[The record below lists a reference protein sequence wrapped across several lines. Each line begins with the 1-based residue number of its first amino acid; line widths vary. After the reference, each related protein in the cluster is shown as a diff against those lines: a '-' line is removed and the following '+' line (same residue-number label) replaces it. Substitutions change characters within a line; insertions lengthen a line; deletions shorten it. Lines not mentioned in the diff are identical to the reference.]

1 MPDMPRLVAHV
12 DMDSFFTAVEVL
24 DDPSLAGKPVIVG
37 ADPLGGRGRGVV
49 AAASYEAR
57 RYGLHSAMPISQA
70 YRLCPHGVFLPGR
83 GRRYGEV
90 SEQVMGVLADFTPV
104 VEQISVD
111 EAFLDLTG
119 CGRLLG
125 TPREIGMKIKRAVKE
140 STGLTASVG
149 MGPNKLVAK
158 IASDLEK
165 PDGLVVVDKDRVA
178 EFLAPLPIRRLWGIG
193 PKTEEAL
200 KTRFRVLTVGE
211 LAGIHPDRLEKEHGQ
226 MGRYLHARANGIDD
240 DPVGG
245 EDEAKSVGHETTFD
259 IDTADRKQIHG
270 TFVRLCDRVAARIRA
285 AGTAGRTVTLK
296 LRYEPFETH
305 TYRHTLRKP
314 TDGYR
319 EILELA
325 EGLFQENYQAG
336 RKVRLLGVSVSNF
349 NQAGPELELFQDGA
363 KSRERERRVDQAVDR
378 VRKKYGKRSVIRAG
392 EL

>member
-1 MPDMPRLVAHV
+1 M

-37 ADPLGGRGRGVV
+37 ADPMGGRGRGVV

-57 RYGLHSAMPISQA
+57 RYGLHSAMPISKA
-70 YRLCPHGVFLPGR
+70 YRLCPQGVFLPGR

-90 SEQVMGVLADFTPV
+90 SEQVMGVLAGFTPV

-125 TPREIGMKIKRAVKE
+125 APREIGMKIKQAVKE
-140 STGLTASVG
+140 GTGLTASVG
-149 MGPNKLVAK
+149 IGPNKLVAK

-165 PDGLVVVDKDRVA
+165 PDGLVLVEKDRVT

-200 KTRFRVLTVGE
+200 KKRFCVLTVGE
-211 LAGIHPDRLEKEHGQ
+211 LAGIQLDRLEKEYGQ
-226 MGRYLHARANGIDD
+226 MGRYLHERANGIDE

-245 EDEAKSVGHETTFD
+245 GDEAKSVGHETTFD
-259 IDTADRKQIHG
+259 TDTADRKLIHG
-270 TFVRLCDRVAARIRA
+270 TFVRLCDRVAARLRA

-296 LRYEPFETH
+296 LRYESFETH
-305 TYRHTLRKP
+305 TCRHTLSQP

-325 EGLFQENYQAG
+325 EGLFHESYQAG

-349 NQAGPELELFQDGA
+349 TEAGPELELFQDQA
-363 KSRERERRVDQAVDR
+363 RPRDRERRVDLAVDR
-378 VRKKYGKRSVIRAG
+378 VRKRHGKRSVIRAG
-392 EL
+392 EM